1 MLDQQHDTE
10 HASAD
15 ERSEARA
22 ALYHRPMPGG
32 GYVDVEMEV
41 VHERGDA
48 EGLVRGRVTL
58 ERRAEQGRRVGHR
71 APVVAEL
78 TGNDVNE
85 VMADLFRLACDNAAL
100 ARSMMRWQAERM
112 HAD

>member
-22 ALYHRPMPGG
+22 SLYHRPMPGG
-32 GYVDVEMEV
+32 GYVDVEMEI
-41 VHERGDA
+41 VHESGDA
-48 EGLVRGRVTL
+48 AGHVRGRITL
-58 ERRAEQGRRVGHR
+58 ERRSDQGRRVGHR
-71 APVVAEL
+71 APVVAEVM
-78 TGNDVNE
+78 GENVDE

-100 ARSMMRWQAERM
+100 ARSMMRWQSERTQ
-112 HAD
+112 AD